1 MNKKERIKAQV
12 LIGIL
17 CCVLSFAVVVQ
28 TRSVRKNEKNISLA
42 LSEANSLLK
51 EENANLKQEN
61 ANLKMNLSAAQ
72 NDIEEYRRIAEEE
85 GDYEEILTA
94 QLRRAE
100 VLAGLCEV
108 SGEGIKLTLTEGE
121 GALEGAGFVEDFI
134 IHDSDLRLLVTELS
148 AAGAEAF
155 SINGERIVSTSSIRC
170 VGPAIQINGKPTAP
184 PFEIYAIGNAKTLK
198 SALSTPGGIVDMFS
212 SYRIGVKIEIKSK
225 VVLPAYSGLFEAEYA
240 SPTDNGEVAR

>member
-1 MNKKERIKAQV
+1 MNKKEKIKAQIW
-12 LIGIL
+12 LGIL

-28 TRSVRKNEKNISLA
+28 ARSVRKNETNVSLTF
-42 LSEANSLLK
+42 EQANNLLR
-51 EENANLKQEN
+51 EENVNLKQEN
-61 ANLKMNLSAAQ
+61 ANLKINLTAAQ
-72 NDIEEYRRIAEEE
+72 NDIEEYRRVAEEE

-108 SGEGIKLTLTEGE
+108 GGEGIKITLTESE
-121 GALEGAGFVEDFI
+121 EAPEGAGFVEDFI
-134 IHDSDLRLLVTELS
+134 IHDSDLRLLITELS

-170 VGPAIQINGKPTAP
+170 VGPSIQINGKPTAP
-184 PFEIYAIGNAKTLK
+184 PFEVYAIGNSKTLK
-198 SALSTPGGIVDMFS
+198 NALTTPGGIVDMFS
-212 SYRIGVKIEIKSK
+212 SYNIGVKIETKSK

-240 SPTDNGEVAR
+240 SPTENGEVAR